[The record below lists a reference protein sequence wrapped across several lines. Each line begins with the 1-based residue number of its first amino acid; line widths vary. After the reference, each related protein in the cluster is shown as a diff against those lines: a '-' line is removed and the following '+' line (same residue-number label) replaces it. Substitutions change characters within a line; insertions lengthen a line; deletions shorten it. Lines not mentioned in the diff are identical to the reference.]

1 MLFFDR
7 REQTVSLPGCLFG
20 HGGNAGYKAQ
30 PVEGDFPI
38 NVFEVTNSSIQEI
51 IDPKKGKSGKYGFQ
65 VLQTNGLSCQS
76 PRVPRRLDQESR
88 AAMNYIPE
96 TICIDM
102 LA

>member
-1 MLFFDR
+1 M
-7 REQTVSLPGCLFG
+7 FG

-65 VLQTNGLSCQS
+65 VFQSNGLSCQS
-76 PRVPRRLDQESR
+76 PRVLRRLDQEPQ
-88 AAMNYIPE
+88 AAMKYIAEP
-96 TICIDM
+96 ICIDM
-102 LA
+102 LD